1 MKWELLDMGLWLPR
15 SGEEAQ
21 AARRAAR
28 GRQPRQEEVA
38 SAEVAEL
45 EAASTRHRRPIVC
58 AGGMEDDDDDED
70 WPEVR
75 GGTAYYW
82 EGQPGRA
89 VQVDHG
95 VEVDGAVGGEGTDG
109 RR

>member
-1 MKWELLDMGLWLPR
+1 
-15 SGEEAQ
+15 
-21 AARRAAR
+21 
-28 GRQPRQEEVA
+28 
-38 SAEVAEL
+38 
-45 EAASTRHRRPIVC
+45 
-58 AGGMEDDDDDED
+58 MEDDDDDED

-95 VEVDGAVGGEGTDG
+95 VEVDGAVGGEGTEG